1 MNKEYK
7 IKVYWDISKEA
18 NVHSLDF
25 LSKAKYDTVCKEK
38 NIPLAEDVIT
48 ISVTNHSD
56 MIPDE
61 IENYVSES
69 LYKTYGYVA
78 SFWFEV

>member
-7 IKVYWDISKEA
+7 IKVYWDIAKEA

-25 LSKAKYDTVCKEK
+25 LSKDKYDTVCKEK
-38 NIPLAEDVIT
+38 NIPLAEDIIT
-48 ISVTNHSD
+48 ISITNHSD
-56 MIPDE
+56 MIHDE
-61 IENYVSES
+61 IESYVSES
-69 LYKTYGYVA
+69 LYKAYGYVP